1 MISQQRLPLGATINS
16 TDNVPGAGVN
26 TLHGPESAATT
37 GSTAFEKNAHNR
49 FVVYILAFLFT
60 LHISMPAYILSTFLA
75 RIAGEELVGLLYAV
89 ASLIS
94 ILAFFTMPRILERFG
109 NYRTILALFVAEI
122 ASLVGLATLTGPAAL
137 LCIFVLNFIAGAI
150 INFSIDVFLEN
161 FSNQA
166 EMGRVRGVF
175 LTSANLAW
183 IVGPLLSGFILGQS
197 ADGYFKIFW
206 AAALLLVPVAFI
218 VRSSFHGFR
227 DPSYAPVPI
236 RETVREII
244 TSANHRGVF
253 ACAFLLQLFYAWMV
267 IYTPIYLF
275 NHMGFSW
282 EQIGVMIGI
291 ALVPFVLTEIPLG
304 WLADTRY
311 GEKEILSIGFIV
323 MALSTMSISFIQ
335 SGNFVLWTAILFIT
349 RVGAS
354 MVEIM
359 TETYFFK
366 KIDGASVNM
375 MSMFRTMRPW
385 ASALGPLL
393 AMACLAFMDI
403 QFIFIVLGLAMF
415 YGLRFSLTLEDT
427 R

>member
-1 MISQQRLPLGATINS
+1 MISQQKLPLTENGAPLSSLHNPS
-16 TDNVPGAGVN
+16 TAAAAG
-26 TLHGPESAATT
+26 T
-37 GSTAFEKNAHNR
+37 TAFEKNAHNR
-49 FVVYILAFLFT
+49 FVVYILGFLFT
-60 LHISMPAYILSTFLA
+60 LHITMPAYILSTFLA
-75 RIAGEELVGLLYAV
+75 KIAGENLVGLLYAT

-94 ILAFFTMPRILERFG
+94 ILAFFMMPRILERFG
-109 NYRTILALFVAEI
+109 NYRTVLTLFMVEI
-122 ASLVGLATLTGPAAL
+122 ASLVGLAFLTGPAAL
-137 LCIFVLNFIAGAI
+137 LCVFVLNFIAGAI

-161 FSNQA
+161 FSNQS

-183 IVGPLLSGFILGQS
+183 IIGPLLSGFILGQS
-197 ADGYFKIFW
+197 NDAYFKIFL
-206 AAALLLVPVAFI
+206 ASALLLVPVAFV
-218 VRSSFHGFR
+218 VRTSFRGFR

-236 RETVREII
+236 RETVREIVH
-244 TSANHRGVF
+244 SSNHRGVF
-253 ACAFLLQLFYAWMV
+253 ACAFLLQLFYTWMV
-267 IYTPIYLF
+267 IYIPIYLF

-282 EQIGVMIGI
+282 EMIGLMLGI

-311 GEKEILSIGFIV
+311 GEKEMLSIGFII
-323 MALSTMSISFIQ
+323 MALSTMSISFID
-335 SGNFVLWTAILFIT
+335 SNNFALWTAILFIT
-349 RVGAS
+349 RIGAS

-385 ASALGPLL
+385 ASTIGPIL

-403 QFIFIVLGLAMF
+403 KYIFIVLGLAMF

-427 R
+427 K